1 MYSKKKAKIYNK
13 RRADPYCRLRVPK
26 YQKGFE
32 AVFFALF
39 LVLYYAVLAER
50 NPQKLGA
57 VEILLYIFIV
67 AFA

>member
-1 MYSKKKAKIYNK
+1 M
-13 RRADPYCRLRVPK
+13 PK